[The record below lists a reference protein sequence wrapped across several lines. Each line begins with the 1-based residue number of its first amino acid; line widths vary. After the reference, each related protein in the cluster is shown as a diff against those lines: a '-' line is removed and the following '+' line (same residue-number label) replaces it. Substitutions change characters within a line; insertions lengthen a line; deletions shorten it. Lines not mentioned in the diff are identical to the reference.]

1 MTCTGRETSMSL
13 FTRLTLGAA
22 LLATPIPLLGQGF
35 LLIPDS
41 AERARARAL
50 CGPLAEDSLVLDP
63 MWPRAG
69 DLVSQN
75 FNLLELPRRLPT
87 RVVVRYP
94 PNLRARGIQGPVI
107 VTAIIDTTGHI
118 EATSVKVVATPHE
131 DFLPAVL
138 RYLDQVRFS
147 PGLVHERRVRVCAT
161 IEVPFSIRER

>member
-1 MTCTGRETSMSL
+1 MIRRPPRSTL
-13 FTRLTLGAA
+13 FPYTTL
-22 LLATPIPLLGQGF
+22 F
-35 LLIPDS
+35 RS
-41 AERARARAL
+41 ERARARAL
-50 CGPLAEDSLVLDP
+50 CRPLAADSLVLDP
-63 MWPRAG
+63 MWPRSG

-131 DFLPAVL
+131 DFLPAGL
-138 RYLDQVRFS
+138 AYLE
-147 PGLVHERRVRVCAT
+147 PTRVRPGTGRVR
-161 IEVPFSIRER
+161 PRR